1 MMDGMVKIPQIKG
14 KITIKTVRGKKYV
27 YFEYG
32 RIYHPE
38 KRYNVPQRAVI
49 GRVDDSDTTMMHP
62 NNQYLKYI
70 PDGEIPQESDAKH
83 SHCLRIGS
91 TVVIKKILQ
100 YFRIPEMLAK
110 YFAPKETGL
119 FLDMVAYSL
128 ICENNAGQYYPDYA
142 YNHPLFTPNMH
153 VYSDSKVSDF
163 LTSITADQSV
173 AFLNDWNAVHDHR
186 EKIYISYDSTNKNSQ
201 AGDLEIVEY
210 GHPKVD
216 VGLPVFNY
224 SMAYDTYNRVPLF
237 YEEYPGSIVDVSQLR
252 YMLDKAKEYGYRHA
266 GFILDRGYFSKDN
279 IKYLENSG
287 YDFVIMM
294 KGRKS
299 LARELIR
306 KHQGEFENKR
316 SCGIRDYK
324 AYGITIKGHLF
335 DNDTKECYFHLY
347 YSDLKKSAE
356 REAIEAKVERMAKL
370 IQKHEGK
377 KFEPSKAYKEYF
389 NFTFDRDGALICAT
403 EKESVIEEEISLCGY
418 YVIVTSEQMNA
429 KDALTLY
436 KSRDNS
442 EKLFRGDKSYL
453 GNSSLRVCS
462 DESASAKIFVEFV
475 ALIVRCRIYTL
486 LKREAQRMDKKENY
500 MTVPAAMRELEKIE
514 MIKLTSGRYRLSHAL
529 TATQKA
535 ILQAFNL
542 TEENIRWEASKISDA
557 MAKVED

>member
-1 MMDGMVKIPQIKG
+1 MMDCMVKIPQIKG
-14 KITIKTVRGKKYV
+14 KITIKTVREKKYV

-38 KRYNVPQRAVI
+38 KHYNVPQRAVI
-49 GRVDDSDTTMMHP
+49 GRVDDSDPTMMHP

-70 PDGEIPQESDAKH
+70 PDGEIPQEGDGKH

-91 TVVIKKILQ
+91 MVVIKKILQ

-110 YFAPKETGL
+110 YFAPKEAGL

-142 YNHPLFTPNMH
+142 YNHPLFTPDMH
-153 VYSDSKVSDF
+153 IYSDSKVSDF

-279 IKYLENSG
+279 IKYLESSG

-294 KGRKS
+294 KGRKP
-299 LARELIR
+299 LVRELIR

-324 AYGITIKGHLF
+324 AYGMTIKGHLF
-335 DNDTKECYFHLY
+335 DNDTKECYLHLY

-389 NFTFDRDGALICAT
+389 NFHFDRDGTLICAT

-429 KDALTLY
+429 KDALALY

-462 DESASAKIFVEFV
+462 DESVSAKIFVEFV

-542 TEENIRWEASKISDA
+542 TEANIRWEASEISNT
-557 MAKVED
+557 MAKVEA